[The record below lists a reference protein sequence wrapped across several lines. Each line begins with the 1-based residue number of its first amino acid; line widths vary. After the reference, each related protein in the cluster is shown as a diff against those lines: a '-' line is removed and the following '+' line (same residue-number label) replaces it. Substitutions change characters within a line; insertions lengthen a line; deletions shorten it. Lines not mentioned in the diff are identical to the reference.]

1 MGAVWFLLALTSFG
15 AYRLRVP
22 LSEPRFWAPVLAV
35 AITFGIL
42 PFIPWESALN
52 RIGGEILMGLS
63 AILVIAGLALLSTLA
78 PISTLVFIDYFAVI
92 SFTAALGG
100 RWIHFSATT
109 ILLILNIVMPFA
121 FGQELR
127 PSQEII
133 VQSATLIVVAIVLSA
148 VTSEFRWE
156 AYQSHTRELE
166 LRRRETQLE
175 RLYEVSRTMA
185 DGHSLG
191 DVLPTLVGKIGRF
204 LEAQLG
210 FVLLHQPRFGS
221 LVVVSPIWT
230 SGNELD
236 IGNYDISLRDRNYLT
251 SVFLNRESAFYN
263 EQSETE
269 AGLLSELGITT
280 AMAVPL
286 LVDQRPLG
294 VLVVADKLTGEF
306 TADDREMFES
316 LAAPAALILAQLER
330 YEAAA
335 ETSKRMEEL
344 AQMKTDFVSVVSHEL
359 RTPLTSIIGS
369 LATLARP
376 ELLPPVPAARD
387 LLQSA
392 RTQSD
397 RLRRLIEDL
406 LMVSRIDNNALP
418 QHPVPV
424 NLRTFVSETAAIIPG
439 AEGLV
444 RSSVHKDV
452 GLEVDPDHLARI
464 LRNLI
469 ENALKYA
476 PDQVIDISAQQTG
489 STVRIQVIDHGEG
502 IHEDLRDVAF
512 ERFAQL
518 APASTRL
525 QGGTGL
531 GLWIVRSLT
540 EAMGGLIDLTDTPG
554 GGATFTVTLPLRAGF
569 MTNRSDPEFA
579 PLGNMPGRPAARE

>member
-1 MGAVWFLLALTSFG
+1 M
-15 AYRLRVP
+15 
-22 LSEPRFWAPVLAV
+22 LAV

-109 ILLILNIVMPFA
+109 LLLVLNIVMPFA
-121 FGQELR
+121 FGEELR
-127 PSQEII
+127 PFQEII

-156 AYQSHTRELE
+156 AYESHTRELE
-166 LRRRETQLE
+166 LRRRESQLE

-185 DGHSLG
+185 DGQSLG

-230 SGNELD
+230 SGNDLD

-263 EQSETE
+263 QQSETE
-269 AGLLSELGITT
+269 TGLLSELGITT

-306 TADDREMFES
+306 TPDDREMFES

-330 YEAAA
+330 YEAAE

-424 NLRTFVSETAAIIPG
+424 SLRTFVTETASIIPG

-476 PDQVIDISAQQTG
+476 PNQVIDISAQQTG

-579 PLGNMPGRPAARE
+579 PLGNMPGRPAARD

>member
-1 MGAVWFLLALTSFG
+1 
-15 AYRLRVP
+15 
-22 LSEPRFWAPVLAV
+22 
-35 AITFGIL
+35 
-42 PFIPWESALN
+42 
-52 RIGGEILMGLS
+52 
-63 AILVIAGLALLSTLA
+63 
-78 PISTLVFIDYFAVI
+78 
-92 SFTAALGG
+92 
-100 RWIHFSATT
+100 
-109 ILLILNIVMPFA
+109 
-121 FGQELR
+121 
-127 PSQEII
+127 
-133 VQSATLIVVAIVLSA
+133 
-148 VTSEFRWE
+148 
-156 AYQSHTRELE
+156 
-166 LRRRETQLE
+166 
-175 RLYEVSRTMA
+175 
-185 DGHSLG
+185 
-191 DVLPTLVGKIGRF
+191 
-204 LEAQLG
+204 
-210 FVLLHQPRFGS
+210 
-221 LVVVSPIWT
+221 
-230 SGNELD
+230 LD

-263 EQSETE
+263 HQSETE

-424 NLRTFVSETAAIIPG
+424 SLRTFVTETASMIPG

-452 GLEVDPDHLARI
+452 SLEVDPDHLARI

-476 PDQVIDISAQQTG
+476 PDQVIDINAQQTG

-579 PLGNMPGRPAARE
+579 PLGNMPGRGPTARE

>member
-1 MGAVWFLLALTSFG
+1 M
-15 AYRLRVP
+15 
-22 LSEPRFWAPVLAV
+22 LAV

-42 PFIPWESALN
+42 PFIAWESALT

-63 AILVIAGLALLSTLA
+63 AILVIAGLALLSTLSQ
-78 PISTLVFIDYFAVI
+78 ISTLVFIDYFAVI

-109 ILLILNIVMPFA
+109 ILLLLNIVMPYA
-121 FGQELR
+121 FGQDLR
-127 PSQEII
+127 PNQEII
-133 VQSATLIVVAIVLSA
+133 VQSATLVVVAIVLSA

-166 LRRRETQLE
+166 LRRRESQME

-185 DGHSLG
+185 DGQSLG

-236 IGNYDISLRDRNYLT
+236 IGSYDISLRDRNYLT
-251 SVFLNRESAFYN
+251 SVFLNREPAFYN
-263 EQSETE
+263 PQADME

-294 VLVVADKLTGEF
+294 VLVVADKITGEF

-376 ELLPPVPAARD
+376 ELVPPVPAARD

-424 NLRTFVSETAAIIPG
+424 NLRTFVSETASMVPG
-439 AEGLV
+439 AEVLV
-444 RSSVHKDV
+444 RSSIHKDV

-476 PDQVIDISAQQTG
+476 PDEVIDISAQQTG
-489 STVRIQVIDHGEG
+489 TTVRIKVIDHGEG

>member
-1 MGAVWFLLALTSFG
+1 MALTSFG

-22 LSEPRFWAPVLAV
+22 LGEPRFWAPVLAV
-35 AITFGIL
+35 SITFGIL
-42 PFIPWESALN
+42 PFIPWESALT
-52 RIGGEILMGLS
+52 RLGGEVLMGLS

-109 ILLILNIVMPFA
+109 ILLVLNIVMPYA

-127 PSQEII
+127 PGQEII

-156 AYQSHTRELE
+156 AYQGHTRELE

-185 DGHSLG
+185 DGQSLG

-263 EQSETE
+263 PQDETE
-269 AGLLSELGITT
+269 VGLLAELGITT

-294 VLVVADKLTGEF
+294 VLVVGDKVSGEF

-376 ELLPPVPAARD
+376 ELVPPVPAARD

-424 NLRTFVSETAAIIPG
+424 NLRTFVTETAAMIPG

-579 PLGNMPGRPAARE
+579 PLGNMPGRPSGRE

>member
-1 MGAVWFLLALTSFG
+1 
-15 AYRLRVP
+15 
-22 LSEPRFWAPVLAV
+22 
-35 AITFGIL
+35 
-42 PFIPWESALN
+42 
-52 RIGGEILMGLS
+52 
-63 AILVIAGLALLSTLA
+63 
-78 PISTLVFIDYFAVI
+78 
-92 SFTAALGG
+92 
-100 RWIHFSATT
+100 
-109 ILLILNIVMPFA
+109 MPYA
-121 FGQELR
+121 FGQDLV
-127 PSQEII
+127 PNQDLI

-156 AYQSHTRELE
+156 AYQGHTRELE
-166 LRRRETQLE
+166 LRRRESQME

-210 FVLLHQPRFGS
+210 FVLLHQRRFGS

-236 IGNYDISLRDRNYLT
+236 IGEYDISVRDRGYLT
-251 SVFLNRESAFYN
+251 SVFLNRESAHYDPTA
-263 EQSETE
+263 EP
-269 AGLLSELGITT
+269 AVGLLAELGIVT

-286 LVDQRPLG
+286 MVDQRPLG
-294 VLVVADKLTGEF
+294 VLVVADKLSGDF
-306 TADDREMFES
+306 SDDDLEMFES

-424 NLRTFVSETAAIIPG
+424 NLRSFVSETAGIIPG
-439 AEGLV
+439 ADDLI
-444 RSSVHKDV
+444 RSTVHKDV
-452 GLEVDPDHLARI
+452 SLEVDPDHLGRI

-476 PDQVIDISAQQTG
+476 PDEVIDVSAQQTG
-489 STVRIQVIDHGEG
+489 TTVRIQVIDHGQG

-540 EAMGGLIDLTDTPG
+540 EAMGGLIALTDTPG
-554 GGATFTVTLPLRAGF
+554 GGATFTVTLPVRAGF
-569 MTNRSDPEFA
+569 MTNRTDPEFA
-579 PLGNMPGRPAARE
+579 PLSNVPGRPAARDSRPPTPPG

>member
-1 MGAVWFLLALTSFG
+1 MGAVWFLMALTSFG

-35 AITFGIL
+35 SITFAIL
-42 PFIPWESALN
+42 PFIPWESALT
-52 RIGGEILMGLS
+52 RIGGELLMGLS

-109 ILLILNIVMPFA
+109 ILLVLNIVMPYA

-127 PSQEII
+127 PGQEII

-156 AYQSHTRELE
+156 AYQGHTRELE

-185 DGHSLG
+185 DGQSLG

-236 IGNYDISLRDRNYLT
+236 IGNYDISLRDRNFLT

-263 EQSETE
+263 AQDETE
-269 AGLLSELGITT
+269 AGLLAELGITT

-294 VLVVADKLTGEF
+294 VLVVADKASGEF

-424 NLRTFVSETAAIIPG
+424 NLRTFVTETAAMIPG

-476 PDQVIDISAQQTG
+476 PDQVIDIGAQQTG

-502 IHEDLRDVAF
+502 IHEDLREVAF

>member
-1 MGAVWFLLALTSFG
+1 MGAVWFLMTLTSFG

-35 AITFGIL
+35 SITFGIL
-42 PFIPWESALN
+42 PFIPWESALT
-52 RIGGEILMGLS
+52 RVAGEVLMGLS

-109 ILLILNIVMPFA
+109 ILLVLNIVMPYA

-127 PSQEII
+127 PGQEII

-156 AYQSHTRELE
+156 AYQGHTRELE

-185 DGHSLG
+185 DGQSLG
-191 DVLPTLVGKIGRF
+191 DVLPTLVGKVGRF

-251 SVFLNRESAFYN
+251 SVFLNREPAFYN
-263 EQSETE
+263 AQDETE
-269 AGLLSELGITT
+269 TGLLAELGITT

-294 VLVVADKLTGEF
+294 VLVVADKVSGKF

-376 ELLPPVPAARD
+376 ELVPPVPAARD

-424 NLRTFVSETAAIIPG
+424 NLRTFVTETAAIIPG

-502 IHEDLRDVAF
+502 IHEDLREVAF

>member
-1 MGAVWFLLALTSFG
+1 MTLTSFG

-35 AITFGIL
+35 SITFGIL
-42 PFIPWESALN
+42 PFIPWESALT
-52 RIGGEILMGLS
+52 RVAGEVLMGLS

-109 ILLILNIVMPFA
+109 ILLVLNIVMPYA

-127 PSQEII
+127 PGQEII

-156 AYQSHTRELE
+156 AYQGHTRELE

-185 DGHSLG
+185 DGQSLG
-191 DVLPTLVGKIGRF
+191 DVLPTLVGKVGRF

-251 SVFLNRESAFYN
+251 SVFLNREPAFYN
-263 EQSETE
+263 AQDETE
-269 AGLLSELGITT
+269 TGLLAELGITT

-294 VLVVADKLTGEF
+294 VLVVADKVSGKF

-376 ELLPPVPAARD
+376 ELVPPVPAARD

-424 NLRTFVSETAAIIPG
+424 NLRTFVTETAAIIPG

-502 IHEDLRDVAF
+502 IHEDLREVAF